1 MSASLNQDTLGPVTP
16 TMRFLLL
23 VLMFASSA
31 FAAPNRECAKSCD
44 ELVKNMAVQC
54 RRAEKNE
61 AKGSGHGDGDLC
73 QANMKKVRLA
83 CNKSCQ
89 AETAKKK

>member
-1 MSASLNQDTLGPVTP
+1 
-16 TMRFLLL
+16 MRFLLL
-23 VLMFASSA
+23 ALMLASPA
-31 FAAPNRECAKSCD
+31 FAANRECAKSCD

-89 AETAKKK
+89 AESAKKK